1 MRQVGHRAEL
11 SREPSRAA
19 DHLAG
24 SALVVAFDFTDPD
37 GDRAGL
43 LGVMFAE
50 CGQVPTVVPHVIA
63 LHAVEPVE
71 VTVGTDA
78 GQGPDF
84 SAATA
89 WARAAP
95 FLGRVLGTSHD
106 PTIEHAALRDN
117 AFLARTP
124 GDEQLFRQAGPAAAV
139 PE

>member
-11 SREPSRAA
+11 SREVDRKLVLHSG
-19 DHLAG
+19 LAE
-24 SALVVAFDFTDPD
+24 
-37 GDRAGL
+37 L
-43 LGVMFAE
+43 LRVMFPE
-50 CGQVPTVVPHVIA
+50 CGQVPTVVPHVVA

-89 WARAAP
+89 WARVAP

-106 PTIEHAALRDN
+106 PTIEHAALQDN
-117 AFLARTP
+117 AFLARP
-124 GDEQLFRQAGPAAAV
+124 RGHEQLFRPTGPAAAV